1 MHFGDV
7 RDPQEIMQTPRKES
21 LKAEKLCFFSICLN
35 YVIILCHRDESS
47 GVNKILST
55 PGFDAGPL
63 KL

>member
-7 RDPQEIMQTPRKES
+7 QDPQEFMQTPRKES
-21 LKAEKLCFFSICLN
+21 LKAEKLCFFATEMSLQ
-35 YVIILCHRDESS
+35 

-55 PGFDAGPL
+55 PGSDAGPL